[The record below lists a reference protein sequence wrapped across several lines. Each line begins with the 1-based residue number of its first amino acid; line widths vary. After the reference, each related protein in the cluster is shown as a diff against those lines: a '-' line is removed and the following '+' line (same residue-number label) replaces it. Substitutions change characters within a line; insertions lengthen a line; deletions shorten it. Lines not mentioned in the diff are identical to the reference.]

1 MPVIEV
7 RFDRYQ
13 FSTENS
19 ISQLADRR
27 RLNQCPKLQPT
38 KCGVETTRRDLDDQ
52 RNFSSTDWK
61 SEYRL
66 SGAVRQSS
74 IKVGEERSGRNRWH
88 RSTVLANFRFIFSRS
103 RAALLCAALCDC
115 EACFRFVLG
124 SSCAAVP
131 RGTLSHG
138 SFGRGAANYGQKIP
152 TYLQYPPPARLA
164 KLLIFNLKWAS

>member
-52 RNFSSTDWK
+52 RNFSSADWK

-66 SGAVRQSS
+66 SSAVRQSS

-88 RSTVLANFRFIFSRS
+88 RSTVLANFRFIFSRHCS
-103 RAALLCAALCDC
+103 ALRCAIARRVFGLFLAHLAQPCP
-115 EACFRFVLG
+115 EGRFLTVRLG
-124 SSCAAVP
+124 VEQQI
-131 RGTLSHG
+131 T
-138 SFGRGAANYGQKIP
+138 GRRYLP
-152 TYLQYPPPARLA
+152 TSNIRRPPG
-164 KLLIFNLKWAS
+164 